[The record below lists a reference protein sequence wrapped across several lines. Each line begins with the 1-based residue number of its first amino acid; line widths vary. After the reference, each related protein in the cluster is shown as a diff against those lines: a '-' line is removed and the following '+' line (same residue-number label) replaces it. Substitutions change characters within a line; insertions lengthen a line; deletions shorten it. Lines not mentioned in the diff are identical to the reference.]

1 MSVFNSIVEWGK
13 EQEVII
19 KETFVR
25 IVTKNGYTEEDVK
38 DIAFLLKKE
47 SGIKINKEIDFNA
60 FPSDLVEEPFKATN
74 LILKRIQNTQNVT
87 TIKDDTITPFSHEGI
102 TVIYGENGAGKSGIA
117 KVLKQACR
125 ARKVDK
131 VLSNVFSKEQKVSK
145 AELVVSV
152 NETEATFPWE
162 DGKFSIDILSNISVF
177 DSKCAI
183 IQLDAKNQLYF
194 VPQGGELFQQI
205 VGCLGDVKEL
215 LQGEMKELKL
225 PSLSRTYSSATKL
238 SKMILAIDKTF
249 EAKEFLSN
257 ITWDEGDVGELEKC
271 NELKGV
277 TDESNNKKKQAVL
290 VQKLEKLSVIE
301 KYLELAENVFNK
313 EKLES
318 YNDLL
323 KEVKIKKKT
332 LDTLSETLKE
342 SSSLEEVG
350 GEIWKELYLAAKKY
364 SEECYPQKPFPNI
377 GNDSVCVLCQ
387 QPLDELASKRMK
399 TFESLM
405 EGVVKKEYDEK
416 LIVYNKSLKFFD
428 NSFVENHNLIIEK
441 FNDIKAQYD
450 LLKIDDLEKV
460 KELSE
465 KILKQNELLEEDEIS
480 NLCFQSELLVE
491 IRGISKTVSKEL
503 LDVKEII
510 KPEKIVA
517 LKNKI
522 DELEQKKEVYSK
534 KEEYQSY
541 LEDLAF
547 NRKLNECIGKIGTTA
562 ISRTG
567 KKIVSSYISELFLSS
582 LKKEL
587 QQLGARHIPLN
598 FKTSGDAGT
607 VNFDI
612 GLENATIPR
621 STKLTEILSE
631 GEVKVISLAVF
642 LAEVGINPDKFP
654 IVLDDPVTSLDHKY
668 REKIAERLVVEGI
681 ERQVIIFTHDISFVT
696 MIEHNCL
703 KKQVKQHVIS
713 IRRDNEFGEIK
724 EDSPWNTKSVSDRI
738 AYLKQIT
745 KDIQDKGLDQESY
758 NREVGSVYGL
768 LRESWERF
776 VEEVLFHKVI
786 SRFGYEVK
794 TLRLNGVEV
803 TDEDY
808 KKVYWGMHK
817 CSRWMIGHDDSEPLD
832 SSRPQIDEVLKDI
845 EDFFSYFKVCK
856 KRNNELNNVRDD
868 LVKKPLTSTV
878 G

>member
-13 EQEVII
+13 EQEAII

-25 IVTKNGYTEEDVK
+25 VVTKNGYTGDDVK
-38 DIAFLLKKE
+38 DIATLLKE
-47 SGIKINKEIDFNA
+47 ETGIKLDREITYSA
-60 FPSDLVEEPFKATN
+60 FPSDLNEEPFKATN
-74 LILKRIQNTQNVT
+74 LVLKRIQNTQNVT
-87 TIKDDTITPFSHEGI
+87 TIKDETITPFSHEGI
-102 TVIYGENGAGKSGIA
+102 TIIYGENGAGKSGIA

-131 VLSNVFSKEQKVSK
+131 VLSNVFNKEQKVSK

-152 NETEATFPWE
+152 NENEATFPWE
-162 DGKFSIDILSNISVF
+162 DGKYSIDILSNISVF

-205 VGCLGDVKEL
+205 VGCLGEVKEL
-215 LQGEMKELKL
+215 LHGEMKELKL
-225 PSLSRTYSSATKL
+225 PSLAKAYPTTTEL
-238 SKMILAIDKTF
+238 SKIISAIDKTL
-249 EAKEFLSN
+249 EVNDFLSN
-257 ITWDEGDVGELEKC
+257 IAWDEKDIEELKKS
-271 NELKGV
+271 NELRGV
-277 TDESNNKKKQAVL
+277 TDEDNNKKKQAVL
-290 VQKLEKLSVIE
+290 VQKIEKLSAIE
-301 KYLELAENVFNK
+301 KFLDLAETVFN
-313 EKLES
+313 EKKLNSFNE
-318 YNDLL
+318 LL
-323 KEVKIKKKT
+323 KETKLKKKT
-332 LDTLSETLKE
+332 LDALSETLKE
-342 SSSLEEVG
+342 SSSLDKVG

-364 SEECYPQKPFPNI
+364 SEECYPEKPFPNLE
-377 GNDSVCVLCQ
+377 NDSVCVLCQ
-387 QPLDELASKRMK
+387 QPFGEKSNKRMK

-405 EGVVKKEYDEK
+405 EGVVKKEYDDK
-416 LIVYNKSLKFFD
+416 IVAYNKSLKFFKD
-428 NSFVENHNLIIEK
+428 NFVENYNLIIEK
-441 FNDIKAQYD
+441 FNDLIVEHDK
-450 LLKIDDLEKV
+450 LVIDDLERV
-460 KELSE
+460 KELAAKIVEQNESLEESE
-465 KILKQNELLEEDEIS
+465 ILK
-480 NLCFQSELLVE
+480 LCFKSELLKE
-491 IRGISKTVSKEL
+491 IRRISETASKEL
-503 LDVKEII
+503 VEVKEII
-510 KPEKIVA
+510 KPEKIIA

-534 KEEYQSY
+534 KAEYQIY
-541 LEDLAF
+541 LENLVF

-567 KKIVSSYISELFLSS
+567 KKIVSSYISELFLNS

-587 QQLGARHIPLN
+587 QQLGAKHIPLN

-621 STKLTEILSE
+621 SIKLTEILSE

-724 EDSPWNTKSVSDRI
+724 EDSPWNTKGVSDRI
-738 AYLKQIT
+738 TFLKILT
-745 KDIQDKGLDQESY
+745 KEIQEKGLEQESY
-758 NREVGSVYGL
+758 NREVGGVYGL

-832 SSRPQIDEVLKDI
+832 SSRPQVEEVLKDI
-845 EDFFSYFKVCK
+845 EDFFSYFKTCK
-856 KRNNELNNVRDD
+856 KRNSELNNVRND